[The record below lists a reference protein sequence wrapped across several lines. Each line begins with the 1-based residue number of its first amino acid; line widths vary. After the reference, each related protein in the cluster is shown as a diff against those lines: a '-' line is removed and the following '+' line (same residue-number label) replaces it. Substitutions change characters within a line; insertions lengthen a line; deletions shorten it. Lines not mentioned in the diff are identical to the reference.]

1 MIVKRI
7 RYLSLRSVNHN
18 ANDTA
23 GSLLV
28 GHALRTMVRQN
39 NLVGKPTQPNCMFVV
54 KLLDKINQGCR
65 TQMQEA
71 KVWDS

>member
-1 MIVKRI
+1 MSIFDRQKTK
-7 RYLSLRSVNHN
+7 

-23 GSLLV
+23 GSLPARCV
-28 GHALRTMVRQN
+28 LRTVDRRS